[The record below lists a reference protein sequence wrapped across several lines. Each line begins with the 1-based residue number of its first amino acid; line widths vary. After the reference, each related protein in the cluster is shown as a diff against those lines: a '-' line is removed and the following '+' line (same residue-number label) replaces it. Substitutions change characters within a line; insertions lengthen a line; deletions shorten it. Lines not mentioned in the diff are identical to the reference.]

1 MEQETTLLYDG
12 DYSST
17 SSQLDNGSNSHISDN
32 SFNQTNQALAKLTQE
47 LHELRQ
53 SISANARLS
62 TYETNKLRKQMR
74 WLTGSLIAAIL
85 ALGGALT
92 GITLIL
98 HNEQAN
104 LQNQQRQLSE
114 QVRTLEQSRV
124 NPDQVRRLE
133 QQLNSLN
140 QRTQE
145 LSEQARTLIEQVPEI
160 SSAQL
165 ERIQQQ
171 LQTLEQRIRDNIR
184 DNLSRDATLSQFYSI
199 NAMLER
205 LLANQSSQRQTES
218 SNFSQPNQAAQN

>member
-1 MEQETTLLYDG
+1 MEQETTLLYEENHF
-12 DYSST
+12 ST
-17 SSQLDNGSNSHISDN
+17 PVQTHHGSDSHSPGRSFGEQADQL
-32 SFNQTNQALAKLTQE
+32 LAKLTQE

-92 GITLIL
+92 RITLIL

-114 QVRTLEQSRV
+114 QVRTLEQSRA

-140 QRTQE
+140 QQTQE

-171 LQTLEQRIRDNIR
+171 LQTLEQSIR
-184 DNLSRDATLSQFYSI
+184 DNLSRDTTLSQFYRLNST
-199 NAMLER
+199 LER
-205 LLANQSSQRQTES
+205 LLANQSSQQQAES